1 MTSNR
6 DRSYTLFK
14 TRQIKFY
21 QKKKKKRKKATL
33 GKGVFEPH
41 VAIIRLPQLSIA
53 HFDSSV

>member
-21 QKKKKKRKKATL
+21 QKKKKRKKATL

-41 VAIIRLPQLSIA
+41 IAIIRLPQLSIA
-53 HFDSSV
+53 HFDSSL

>member
-21 QKKKKKRKKATL
+21 QKKKKRKKATL
-33 GKGVFEPH
+33 GKGVFEPRI
-41 VAIIRLPQLSIA
+41 AIIRLPQLSIA

>member
-21 QKKKKKRKKATL
+21 QKKKRKKATL

-41 VAIIRLPQLSIA
+41 IAIIRLP
-53 HFDSSV
+53 

>member
-6 DRSYTLFK
+6 DRSYVLFK

-21 QKKKKKRKKATL
+21 QKKKKREKKATL

>member
-21 QKKKKKRKKATL
+21 QKKKKEKKSNL
-33 GKGVFEPH
+33 RQRRFEPH
-41 VAIIRLPQLSIA
+41 IAIIRLPQLSIA

>member
-14 TRQIKFY
+14 TRQIKFH
-21 QKKKKKRKKATL
+21 QKKKKRKKATL

-41 VAIIRLPQLSIA
+41 IAIIRLPQLSIA

>member
-21 QKKKKKRKKATL
+21 QKKKERKKATL

-41 VAIIRLPQLSIA
+41 IAIIRLPQLSIA